1 MTSWRPSCVLSPG
14 SSQHD
19 VIKIELKPLKIAKK
33 MVSVR
38 VGSRGRRAS
47 NMLGTLWNYY
57 GDGNG
62 NVKRATGLM
71 AIGLM
76 SKTATLHVHHTFLY
90 ISLQSL
96 HNNDVK
102 WPNFKFT
109 WERDGKAI
117 NWTISVRTV
126 VRSFSSAPTLIP
138 FFNYLGLLE

>member
-1 MTSWRPSCVLSPG
+1 
-14 SSQHD
+14 
-19 VIKIELKPLKIAKK
+19 

-47 NMLGTLWNYY
+47 NILETLRNYD

-102 WPNFKFT
+102 
-109 WERDGKAI
+109 
-117 NWTISVRTV
+117 
-126 VRSFSSAPTLIP
+126 
-138 FFNYLGLLE
+138 